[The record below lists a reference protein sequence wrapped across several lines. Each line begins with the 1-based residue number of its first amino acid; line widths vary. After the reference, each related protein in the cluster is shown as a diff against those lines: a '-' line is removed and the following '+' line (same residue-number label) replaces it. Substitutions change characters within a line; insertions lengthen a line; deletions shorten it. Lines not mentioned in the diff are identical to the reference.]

1 VREGGREGGREGEV
15 RLEEEEEEEAREEGE
30 EESVEVVIV
39 GAGFAGICLAVKLK
53 EVREGGR
60 EGGREG
66 VKRMGIGD
74 IRSNS
79 YLSDSLI
86 LSPLPPSLPPS
97 LPRLALGLCVFLR
110 RMRTWAVHGM

>member
-1 VREGGREGGREGEV
+1 
-15 RLEEEEEEEAREEGE
+15 
-30 EESVEVVIV
+30 
-39 GAGFAGICLAVKLK
+39 
-53 EVREGGR
+53 
-60 EGGREG
+60 
-66 VKRMGIGD
+66 MGIGD

-79 YLSDSLI
+79 NLSDSLI